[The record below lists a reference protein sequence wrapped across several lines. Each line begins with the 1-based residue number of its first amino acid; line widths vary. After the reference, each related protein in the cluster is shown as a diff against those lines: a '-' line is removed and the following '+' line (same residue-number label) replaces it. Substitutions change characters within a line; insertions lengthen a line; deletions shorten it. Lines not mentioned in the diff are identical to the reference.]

1 VIKRCR
7 IKIINVCLYH
17 TEFIVLRQ
25 VCRIKGFQK
34 YFSMDIKEIKAKLSI
49 TSVLEHY
56 GIKVNR
62 NKQVCCPFH
71 DDKTPSMQVYEDK
84 GLVYC
89 HSSNCKNGGK
99 HLDQIE
105 VIQQK
110 ENLSKHE
117 AILKAVSLITGRTT
131 TTTTKPTTMQEET
144 LNDIF
149 KKFTASLH
157 TNKKAIAYL
166 ESRNLYDEKIEAGYN
181 DGVKYKSL
189 KNCIVFPLKDSSG
202 NITSFYGRSIINN
215 DTSRHYY
222 SKDRKGLY
230 PSYPAAGTKQLIL
243 TESIIDTLT
252 INHYLPAEALAQ
264 AGTNFYSLA
273 LYGTNGFT
281 QEHEQ
286 AIRELKDLQEII
298 LFFDGDEAG
307 RKAVEKYAAQLKT
320 MKADITISSVN
331 TPEGEDPNS
340 LVQSHEKEI
349 LIHLIESRTTI
360 FSSPAY
366 TKVPADRPEGSN
378 EKKSLPT
385 LNTKNP
391 DYLTFAFET
400 LHLHIIG
407 GIALYPLDKLKITL
421 KIERKDSMNPLHS
434 IRQSNLDLYSD
445 EQLQKFIRSA
455 SERLEVGSKEMHL
468 AIASLISEL
477 EHYRQER
484 IEQQKP
490 KIEPIKTLSGA
501 RKQELLK
508 ILKDKNLLATLNTL
522 IGQTGVVGEEDNRMI
537 MFSVFTS
544 RLTNNPLHIIC
555 LGASGTGKTYLQEKI
570 AELIPKPHKVSFTA
584 STENA
589 LYYVGKTDLKHK
601 VIIIEDLDGAN
612 AALYVLR
619 ELQTK
624 AYVNKLVPVKDSKGN
639 MKTIQLEVEGPICLS
654 GTTTKEKLYE
664 DNANR
669 CLLIYLDNSE
679 AQQQAIMQYQRK
691 LHAGKI
697 DKAQEENA
705 KELLQ
710 DMQLMFRNIMVVNP
724 YAEKL
729 TIPETVFK
737 PLRTN
742 AHYLQFIEAITFI
755 YQFQCEVKKDAQ
767 GMPYIEA
774 TLEHIEIANRLLKDV
789 LLSKSDELTKAC
801 RDFLEMVKGLLT
813 KEKKTSF
820 YRSNIREWTR
830 INPDNVRHY
839 LAQLVKFGYVK
850 IIGGNKH
857 KGGFEYEITDK
868 DEYTKLNNSVQSALD
883 KALEEIKKQHGKG

>member
-1 VIKRCR
+1 MEIR
-7 IKIINVCLYH
+7 
-17 TEFIVLRQ
+17 
-25 VCRIKGFQK
+25 
-34 YFSMDIKEIKAKLSI
+34 EIKSRLSI
-49 TSVLEHY
+49 TAVLQSY
-56 GIKVNR
+56 GIVVNK
-62 NKQVCCPFH
+62 NKQVHCPFH
-71 DDKTPSMQVYEDK
+71 NDKTPSMQVYPEK

-89 HSSNCKNGGK
+89 HSTNCKNGGR

-105 VIQQK
+105 IIQQK

-117 AILKAVSLITGRTT
+117 AILKAKSLLGH

-149 KKFTASLH
+149 KKFQDALH
-157 TNKKAIAYL
+157 QSKKAITYL
-166 ESRNLYDEKIEAGYN
+166 ESRNLYDEKIETGYN
-181 DGVKYKSL
+181 DGTKYKSL
-189 KNCIVFPLKDSSG
+189 KNCIVFPLKDSGG
-202 NITSFYGRSIINN
+202 NIVSFYGRSITNN

-230 PSYPAAGTKQLIL
+230 PSYPRPDAQVLVL
-243 TESIIDTLT
+243 TESVIDTLT
-252 INHYLPAEALAQ
+252 INHH
-264 AGTNFYSLA
+264 TDFYSLA

-281 QEHEQ
+281 QEHEH
-286 AIRELKDLQEII
+286 AIRELQHLQEII

-307 RKAVEKYAAQLKT
+307 RKAVEKYTEQLKT
-320 MKADITISSVN
+320 LRPDVIVSNVN

-349 LIHLIESRTTI
+349 LTHLINERQFL
-360 FSSPAY
+360 FS
-366 TKVPADRPEGSN
+366 PETSGEEKNHGDQFNHKNHGSDN
-378 EKKSLPT
+378 GH
-385 LNTKNP
+385 LNTNNP
-391 DYLTFAFET
+391 EYLTFSFET

-477 EHYRQER
+477 EYYRQNK
-484 IEQQKP
+484 IEEQKP
-490 KIEPIKTLSGA
+490 KTEKPKVLSEA

-508 ILKDKNLLATLNTL
+508 ILKDKNLLATLNNL
-522 IGQTGVVGEEDNRMI
+522 IGQTGVVGEEDNRLI
-537 MFSVFTS
+537 MLAVFTS

-697 DKAQEENA
+697 DKAKEEEA

-767 GMPYIEA
+767 GMPYIET

-801 RDFLEMVKGLLT
+801 RDFLEMA
-813 KEKKTSF
+813 KEKLQQHKKASF
-820 YRSNIREWTR
+820 YKHEIREWTR
-830 INPDNVRHY
+830 INPHTLKKY
-839 LAQLVKFGYVK
+839 LQTLSFYGYIK
-850 IIGGNKH
+850 TIGGNKY
-857 KGGFEYEITDK
+857 KQGFEYEVTNK
-868 DEYTKLNNSVQSALD
+868 DEYNHLKASVETALD
-883 KALEEIKKQHGKG
+883 KALQELKNKK

>member
-1 VIKRCR
+1 VPRAAQNKTDVAMEIK
-7 IKIINVCLYH
+7 
-17 TEFIVLRQ
+17 
-25 VCRIKGFQK
+25 
-34 YFSMDIKEIKAKLSI
+34 DIKAQLSI
-49 TSVLEHY
+49 TAVLQQY
-56 GIKVNR
+56 GIAVDK
-62 NKQVCCPFH
+62 NKQVRCPFH
-71 DDKTPSMQVYEDK
+71 DDKTPSMQVFEDK

-89 HSSNCKNGGK
+89 HSSNCKNGGR

-110 ENLSKHE
+110 ESFSKHE
-117 AILKAVSLITGRTT
+117 AIKKAESLITGHATT
-131 TTTTKPTTMQEET
+131 NPTTMPTET
-144 LNDIF
+144 LTGIF
-149 KKFTASLH
+149 KKFQASLH

-166 ESRNLYDEKIEAGYN
+166 ESRNLCDVKTEAGYN
-181 DGVKYKSL
+181 DGSKYKSL
-189 KNCIVFPLKDSSG
+189 KNCIVFPLKDKDN
-202 NITSFYGRSIINN
+202 NIVSFYGRSISSD

-230 PSYPAAGTKQLIL
+230 PSYPNAGTTTLIL
-243 TESIIDTLT
+243 TESVIDSLT
-252 INHYLPAEALAQ
+252 INHC
-264 AGTNFYSLA
+264 TDFYSLA

-281 QEHEQ
+281 AEHEQ
-286 AIRELKDLQEII
+286 AIRELKHLQEII

-307 RKAVEKYAAQLKT
+307 RKAVVKYTEQLKAI
-320 MKADITISSVN
+320 KPGVTISNVN

-349 LIHLIESRTTI
+349 LTHLIDQRQTL
-360 FSSPAY
+360 FPSPENLSAEKNQAHQTDHKNQYLPRQSGGPDIGKLNANNPEYITY
-366 TKVPADRPEGSN
+366 T
-378 EKKSLPT
+378 
-385 LNTKNP
+385 
-391 DYLTFAFET
+391 YET
-400 LHLHIIG
+400 LQLHIIG

-421 KIERKDSMNPLHS
+421 KIERKDSHNPLHS

-445 EQLQKFIRSA
+445 EQLQRFIRSA

-477 EHYRQER
+477 ERYRQER
-484 IEQQKP
+484 TEQQKP
-490 KIEPIKTLSGA
+490 KTEKEKILTEA

-508 ILKDKNLLATLNTL
+508 LLQGKNLFQKLNEL
-522 IGQTGVVGEEDNRMI
+522 IGQTGVVGEDINRLI
-537 MFSVFTS
+537 AWTVFTS
-544 RLTNNPLHIIC
+544 RLMQTPLHIIC

-570 AELIPKPHKVSFTA
+570 SELIPKRHKVSFTA

-589 LYYVGKTDLKHK
+589 LYYVGKTDLKNK
-601 VIIIEDLDGAN
+601 LIVIEDLDGAN

-619 ELQTK
+619 ELQSK

-679 AQQQAIMQYQRK
+679 GQQQAIMQYQRK
-691 LHAGKI
+691 LHAGTINKT
-697 DKAQEENA
+697 QEENT

-710 DMQLMFRNIMVVNP
+710 DLQLMFKNITVVNP
-724 YAEKL
+724 FAEKL

-742 AHYLQFIEAITFI
+742 AHYLQFIEAITFVH
-755 YQFQCEVKKDAQ
+755 QFQRPIKKDEQ
-767 GMPYIEA
+767 GMPYIET
-774 TLEHIEIANRLLKDV
+774 TLEDIELANELLKDV

-801 RDFLEMVKGLLT
+801 RDFLENLKGLLE
-813 KEKKTSF
+813 KEKRTSF

-839 LAQLVKFGYVK
+839 LAQLTKFGYVK

-868 DEYTKLNNSVQSALD
+868 EEYTKLHNSVQSALD
-883 KALEEIKKQHGKG
+883 KALQEIKKQQSSQ

>member
-1 VIKRCR
+1 M
-7 IKIINVCLYH
+7 
-17 TEFIVLRQ
+17 E
-25 VCRIKGFQK
+25 
-34 YFSMDIKEIKAKLSI
+34 IKEIKSRLSI
-49 TSVLEHY
+49 LDVLNHY
-56 GIKVNR
+56 GLKPDR
-62 NKQVCCPFH
+62 NKMLCCPFH
-71 DDKTPSMQVYEDK
+71 NDKTPSMQVYPDK

-110 ENLSKHE
+110 ENLSKHG

-131 TTTTKPTTMQEET
+131 TTTTKPTTMQAET

-149 KKFTASLH
+149 KKFQGALH
-157 TNKKAIAYL
+157 QIKKAITYL
-166 ESRNLYDEKIEAGYN
+166 EGRNLYDAKIEAGYN
-181 DGVKYKSL
+181 DGTKYKSL
-189 KNCIVFPLKDSSG
+189 KNCIVFPLKDKDN
-202 NITSFYGRSIINN
+202 NITSFYGRSISNN

-230 PSYPAAGTKQLIL
+230 PSYPAAETKQLVL
-243 TESIIDTLT
+243 TESVIDTLT
-252 INHYLPAEALAQ
+252 INHY
-264 AGTNFYSLA
+264 TDFYSLA

-286 AIRELKDLQEII
+286 AIRELQYLQEVV

-307 RKAVEKYAAQLKT
+307 RKAVEKYTLHLKT
-320 MKADITISSVN
+320 IKPGITISSVN

-340 LVQSHEKEI
+340 LVQGHEKEI
-349 LIHLIESRTTI
+349 LTHLIESRTTL
-360 FSSPAY
+360 FSSP
-366 TKVPADRPEGSN
+366 
-378 EKKSLPT
+378 EKSSQEKNIT
-385 LNTKNP
+385 QAGKLNTKNP
-391 DYLTFAFET
+391 EYLTFAFET
-400 LHLHIIG
+400 LHLHVIG

-477 EHYRQER
+477 EHYRQNK
-484 IEQQKP
+484 IEEQKP
-490 KIEPIKTLSGA
+490 KTEKPKVLSEA

-508 ILKDKNLLATLNTL
+508 ILKDKNLLATLNEL
-522 IGQTGVVGEEDNRMI
+522 IGQTGVVGEEDNRLI
-537 MFSVFTS
+537 MLAVFTS
-544 RLTNNPLHIIC
+544 RLTNSPLHIIC

-710 DMQLMFRNIMVVNP
+710 DMQLMFKNIMVVNP

-767 GMPYIEA
+767 GKAYIET

-801 RDFLEMVKGLLT
+801 RDFLEMVKGKLQQH
-813 KEKKTSF
+813 KKASF
-820 YRSNIREWTR
+820 FKGDIREWTR
-830 INPDNVRHY
+830 INPHNLNHY
-839 LAQLVKFGYVK
+839 LKTLHFYGYIK
-850 IIGGNKH
+850 SIGGNKH
-857 KGGFEYEITDK
+857 KGGYEYEITSR
-868 DEYTKLNNSVQSALD
+868 DEYTKLKDEVATALD
-883 KALEEIKKQHGKG
+883 KALQDIKKQSGQ